1 MQHISPSNRLQL
13 TFNSLEDM
21 VAPDDPVR
29 FLDAFVEKLD
39 IAKLG
44 FLIKS
49 LQVERRPSF
58 HPKLFLKIYLYEY
71 QNGIRFSRRFE
82 KECKRNVEIQWLCG
96 SLVPNYRS
104 IVDFR
109 KVNGKA
115 LINMFKLFVSFLKEM
130 DLIGGKTIAID
141 ATETH
146 SPP

>member
-13 TFNSLEDM
+13 TFGSLEDP
-21 VAPDDPVR
+21 VATDDPAR

-49 LQVERRPSF
+49 LQVEGRPSS
-58 HPKLFLKIYLYEY
+58 HPKLFLKIYLYGY
-71 QNGIRFSRRFE
+71 QNGIRSSRRFE

-104 IVDFR
+104 IADFR
-109 KVNGKA
+109 KVNGKP

-141 ATETH
+141 ETETH